1 MTSVAA
7 GGRAA
12 HSKVMFS
19 VTEAQAAAIRATFKK
34 DGELSAAI
42 EVRRLFPGVTNNQEE
57 RSCARTIAGWSAP
70 AAMPRRSNSEKVV
83 KLRPA
88 YLNHARTDG

>member
-1 MTSVAA
+1 MSLAA

-12 HSKVMFS
+12 HSEVMFS
-19 VTEAQAAAIRATFKK
+19 VTEAQAATIRATFEK

-42 EVRRLFPGVTNNQEE
+42 EVRRLFPGVTNNQQA
-57 RSCARTIAGWSAP
+57 RSCACTIAGWTAR
-70 AAMPRRSNSEKVV
+70 AAVPPRSNSEKVV

-88 YLNHARTDG
+88 HLNHVRTDE